1 MTETSGVFIVDKP
14 AGMTSAG
21 LTNILKR
28 LLKVKKIGH
37 SGTLDPFATG
47 VMVCCTGQATR
58 LSRFFLAGT
67 KSYEAVMVLGVATD
81 TQDATGTVTAVS
93 GETNFPEEVVSEVLA
108 RFMGE
113 SLQAPPVY
121 SALKH
126 EGVPL
131 YRLAREGR
139 PVQKPARPIHISEIR
154 LIDMNLPEVRF
165 QVTCSAGTY
174 IRTLCTDMGTLLGCG
189 AHLKEL
195 RRTEACGFGIG
206 EAVSLEALQELAE
219 EGRAFERMISMSDAL
234 KGLPEVVATPAVAE
248 KIRYGRPVLKTDLG
262 VDLRNGERYI
272 KIVDRDRC
280 LIAVLTMDEDKSAYD
295 YGCVMGPER

>member
-1 MTETSGVFIVDKP
+1 MSETSGVFILDKP
-14 AGMTSAG
+14 AGMTSAR
-21 LTNILKR
+21 LTDILKR

-58 LSRFFLAGT
+58 LARFFLEGG
-67 KSYEAVMVLGVATD
+67 KSYEAVMVLGAATD
-81 TQDATGTVTAVS
+81 TQDATGTVVSVS
-93 GETNFPEEVVSEVLA
+93 GETNFSEEEISQVLS

-139 PVQKPARPIHISEIR
+139 PVQKPARIIHISEIR
-154 LIDMNLPEVRF
+154 LLGMNLPEVRF
-165 QVTCSAGTY
+165 QVTCGAGTY
-174 IRTLCTDMGTLLGCG
+174 IRTLCADMGTLLGCG

-195 RRTEACGFGIG
+195 RRTAACGFGIG
-206 EAVSLEALQELAE
+206 EAVSLEALGELAE
-219 EGRAFERMISMSDAL
+219 EGRAFERMIPMSDAL
-234 KGLPEVVATPAVAE
+234 KGVPEVEATPAVAE
-248 KIRYGRPVLKTDLG
+248 KIGYGRSILKVDLG
-262 VDLRNGERYI
+262 LDLRNRERYI
-272 KIVDRDRC
+272 KIVDRNRC
-280 LIAVLTMDEDKSAYD
+280 LIAVLTVDEDKSAYD
-295 YGCVMGPER
+295 YGCVMGPKR